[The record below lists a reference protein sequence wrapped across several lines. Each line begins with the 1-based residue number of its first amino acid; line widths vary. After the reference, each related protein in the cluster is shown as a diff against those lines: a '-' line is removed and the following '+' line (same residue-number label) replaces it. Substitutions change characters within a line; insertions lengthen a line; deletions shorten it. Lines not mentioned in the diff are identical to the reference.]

1 MIKTSF
7 ITNLGNSINQFDFE
21 LSLKS
26 FISKHEFFNGSKID
40 KSKIN
45 IISVFPISNA
55 ESTFYK
61 VMWELNA

>member
-7 ITNLGNSINQFDFE
+7 ITNLGNSINQFEFE

-26 FISKHEFFNGSKID
+26 FIYNQEASNGRKLD

-61 VMWELNA
+61 VMWELVA